1 MRQNSFDPIMANAQ
15 DEIDWIDITD
25 IVNECAATLSY
36 QDPLI
41 CNVASFNLHDSMAA
55 LELMDRK
62 MDCCEI
68 PANLV
73 GPGSAD
79 TMVPPRPMPTGLDDL
94 ISNLPWEDVTLRQT
108 AVIALESLTR
118 LEALLSGASMPES
131 TYTSMYAHNAVLS
144 DMRKRLDTTS
154 SITEQL
160 GQLMKPPEMKKE
172 RKEPTT
178 PQLTLY
184 ATTLTMVEIS
194 DVVRSIV
201 LHADIYEEEDFSV
214 SMFGLQVFE
223 ESEENE
229 ASGVIDSCL
238 SLLEINDSMEASI
251 LRHVLRF
258 QVNFLQACTAM
269 GKLTAE
275 IVRPTCE
282 QVQHLVRACV
292 EELKALNVIQASLE
306 IDDDETKL
314 LLKGCFDPYFYR
326 PLVGSSP
333 TRKIVYK
340 KPAESIDVLT
350 RVIAEI
356 ADTACHILLEAST
369 LPELR
374 RLLQNFSTSSVN
386 ILSRSLIVLNMYF
399 DDRLLGQY
407 NLTNLIGQDMQQVSA
422 VLSLLLETKH
432 GVAFLNR
439 LAKPVYDTLKM
450 QLLNRNRQR
459 TYLEAIMFPDWN
471 TLQGEARTVDAVHR
485 QELNLGENIPPF
497 FLQYVLCTTTAL
509 MDHYVALGIELE
521 LFQGQHDLGVAYW
534 YRDFLLSTLLTTT
547 AQMRQV
553 KAISK
558 IELSKN
564 NDTGRASKRN
574 KEDRE
579 SDFAYMMIMCKR
591 IMCRGLVR
599 FIAAMNQAEV
609 VENDSYEFTSHEERF
624 RKRFDPFACIAQP
637 PSLAYVDFRQGSDFS
652 NVTANDLL
660 ASTADCFGQ
669 CKSLLDGLSAML
681 VDICPQ
687 NIVER
692 EEDLLKL
699 RKIAVGNS
707 VFLVRLKQMVEK
719 GSKSGAEKVLFDFGV
734 MNQFCTI
741 KLE

>member
-1 MRQNSFDPIMANAQ
+1 MANAQ
-15 DEIDWIDITD
+15 DEDEWLDITN

-73 GPGSAD
+73 GPGSPE
-79 TMVPPRPMPTGLDDL
+79 TMLPPRPMPSGLGDL
-94 ISNLPWEDVTLRQT
+94 ISDLPWENVTLRQT

-160 GQLMKPPEMKKE
+160 GQLMKPSEKKKE
-172 RKEPTT
+172 RNEPTT
-178 PQLTLY
+178 SQLALY
-184 ATTLTMVEIS
+184 ATTLAMVEIS

-229 ASGVIDSCL
+229 ASGVIHSCL
-238 SLLEINDSMEASI
+238 SMLERNVSMEANI

-282 QVQHLVRACV
+282 QVQLFVRAGI
-292 EELKALNVIQASLE
+292 EELKALKAIQGSLE
-306 IDDDETKL
+306 VGDNETK

-340 KPAESIDVLT
+340 KPAESIDILT
-350 RVIAEI
+350 KVIGEI
-356 ADTACHILLEAST
+356 ADTTCHILLEAST
-369 LPELR
+369 LPQLR
-374 RLLQNFSTSSVN
+374 RLLHKVSTSSVN

-422 VLSLLLETKH
+422 VLSLLLETKN

-450 QLLNRNRQR
+450 LVLNRNRQR
-459 TYLEAIMFPDWN
+459 TYLEAIMFPDWT
-471 TLQGEARTVDAVHR
+471 TLQGEAHSVDAVHR
-485 QELNLGENIPPF
+485 QELNLGENLPPF
-497 FLQYVLCTTTAL
+497 FLQYVLCTTAAL

-534 YRDFLLSTLLTTT
+534 YREFLLSTMLTTT

-553 KAISK
+553 KALSK
-558 IELSKN
+558 NQQEVSKN
-564 NDTGRASKRN
+564 NDTGQALKRT

-579 SDFAYMMIMCKR
+579 ADFAYMTIMFKR
-591 IMCRGLVR
+591 SMCRGLVR
-599 FIAAMNQAEV
+599 FIAALNQAEV

-637 PSLAYVDFRQGSDFS
+637 PPLAYDDFRQGSDFS

-681 VDICPQ
+681 ADICPQ

-692 EEDLLKL
+692 EEDLRKL
-699 RKIAVGNS
+699 RKIAVGNA

-734 MNQFCTI
+734 TNEFCTI